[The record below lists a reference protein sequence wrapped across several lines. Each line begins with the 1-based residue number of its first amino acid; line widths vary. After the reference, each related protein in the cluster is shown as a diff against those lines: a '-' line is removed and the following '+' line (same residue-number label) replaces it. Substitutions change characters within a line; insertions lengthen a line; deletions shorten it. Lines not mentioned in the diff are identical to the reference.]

1 MISFDR
7 WLIQTVVYDN
17 SYHIK
22 DVLNLFIKEI
32 NIWINRNSEIE
43 HDYEKETFQKKFY
56 EMIFNEYYNDTNNT
70 MEPYDSEMYEY
81 FSLKFSQDISD
92 LYLYFKDLAKV
103 YNLDLFHNKGCN
115 SLVLHDFLFNH
126 LLIEDPYYDSDN
138 ESESD
143 EENNINYNIDER

>member
-32 NIWINRNSEIE
+32 NLWVNRNPEIE
-43 HDYEKETFQKKFY
+43 HDYEKETFQDKFY
-56 EMIFNEYYNDTNNT
+56 KMIFNEYYNDTNKYI
-70 MEPYDSEMYEY
+70 EPYDTEIYEY
-81 FSLKFSQDISD
+81 FSLKFSQDITD
-92 LYLYFKDLAKV
+92 LYLYFKELTKV
-103 YNLDLFHNKGCN
+103 YNLDLFHNKRSN
-115 SLVLHDFLFNH
+115 SINLHDFLFNH
-126 LLIEDPYYDSDN
+126 LLVEDPYYDSDN
-138 ESESD
+138 ESESE